1 MEITAK
7 IGNVDYD
14 NIIKNAL
21 PILRE
26 KNDSKI
32 VSIISGIINM
42 PGELPLKM
50 ISAIPQETKNE
61 LVAYIINYKKDS
73 IIKIITESLEKKGF
87 PVEISDMKIITD

>member
-1 MEITAK
+1 MKIKAE
-7 IGNVDYD
+7 IGNIDYD

-21 PILRE
+21 PLLKE

-32 VSIISGIINM
+32 VSIISGIVNM

-61 LVAYIINYKKDS
+61 LVAYIINYKKDT
-73 IIKIITESLEKKGF
+73 IISIITESLCKRGF
-87 PVEISDMKIITD
+87 PVEISDIEIIAD